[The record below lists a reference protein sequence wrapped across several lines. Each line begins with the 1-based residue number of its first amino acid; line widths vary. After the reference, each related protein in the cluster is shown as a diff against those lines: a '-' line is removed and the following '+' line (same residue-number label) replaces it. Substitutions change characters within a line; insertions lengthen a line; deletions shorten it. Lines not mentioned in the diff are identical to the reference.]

1 MPACLAQHLLFIGA
15 MMVRKETTMN
25 PFARFAFFTMVRDAS
40 FVALTAATLML
51 AFSFEP
57 PLAFK
62 IGATVALI
70 FSIGLIIRSYFLTE
84 ERLLRSEVW
93 RSLRPD
99 ERPAGIQGRQ
109 LARAQL
115 DELLLR
121 FAKAASGIAGIL
133 YSSALVLSAG
143 PSGL

>member
-25 PFARFAFFTMVRDAS
+25 PFARFAFFTMVRDAG

-51 AFSFEP
+51 AFSFKP

-93 RSLRPD
+93 RALPPN

-115 DELLLR
+115 EELLLR

-133 YSSALVLSAG
+133 YSSALVRSAG

>member
-1 MPACLAQHLLFIGA
+1 M
-15 MMVRKETTMN
+15 T
-25 PFARFAFFTMVRDAS
+25 PFARFAFFTVARDAS
-40 FVALTAATLML
+40 FVTLAAATLMV

-93 RSLRPD
+93 RALRPD

-115 DELLLR
+115 EELLLR
-121 FAKAASGIAGIL
+121 FERHGEHRTRQRREHRPEHQGGGSG
-133 YSSALVLSAG
+133 VRHERLSERC
-143 PSGL
+143 PSQ